1 MKSVKSLALLIS
13 LMAAALFSSAQKTIS
28 EGTLVY
34 DIVIQS
40 GNKEPQMA
48 DALDGGTVTV
58 YIKGLQSRSDM
69 VSALGKETTIHDAKN
84 GNAVILKEYSGQK
97 LMITLTKENWD
108 QKNKTYS
115 DIKFETAEET
125 KNIAGY
131 NCKKAVAKLP
141 SGKSLVVYYTTDL
154 TITNKEYNAAF
165 KNLPGVALQYE
176 YESGTMKYKYTLSK
190 IGFEPLAVSK
200 FDFPK
205 AGYRVM
211 TYEENQQMRKGG
223 GQ

>member
-1 MKSVKSLALLIS
+1 MKPIKTAILLM
-13 LMAAALFSSAQKTIS
+13 LLLTGAVFSFAQKTVS

-58 YIKGLQSRSDM
+58 YIKGGQSRSDM
-69 VSALGKETTIHDAKN
+69 VSALGKETTIHDTKT

-115 DIKFETAEET
+115 DIKFESSDET
-125 KNIAGY
+125 KTIAGY
-131 NCKKAVAKLP
+131 SCKKAVAKLP
-141 SGKSLVVYYTTDL
+141 SGKTFQVFYTPEL
-154 TITNKEYNAAF
+154 NMSNKEYNATF
-165 KNLPGVALQYE
+165 KNLPGVALEYE
-176 YESGTMKYKYTLSK
+176 YESGTTKYRYTLSK
-190 IGFEPLAVSK
+190 ISFEPVPVSK

-211 TYEENQQMRKGG
+211 TYEENQQMRKGN
-223 GQ
+223 Q